1 MCGYLCAIIMKK
13 FYVFLLGIFLGFD
26 VGMILFTYNEI
37 PHKTIHANKTD
48 TISVTE
54 YQTIVDTIF
63 VDKPKYYKEVVRDTV
78 PLHQFVINEDSCL
91 VVTQKEYR
99 DSNYVAWISGVEPQL
114 DSIMVFN
121 NTEYV
126 FKTSTIEKVNTVED
140 KTGKWFTGAGLYR
153 LDNTLVPKLNV
164 VYQKNRIMVGASVGL
179 YNNQPMYGIDF
190 NLKVK

>member
-1 MCGYLCAIIMKK
+1 MKN
-13 FYVFLLGIFLGFD
+13 FYVFLLGILLGFF
-26 VGMILFTYNEI
+26 VCMMLSTYKEI
-37 PHKTIHANKTD
+37 PPNRIPAAKTD
-48 TISVTE
+48 TILVTE
-54 YQTIVDTIF
+54 YKTIVDTIF

-78 PLHQFVINEDSCL
+78 PLNQFARNEDNYL

-99 DSNYVAWISGVEPQL
+99 DSNYVAWVSGVEPQL

-126 FKTSTIEKVNTVED
+126 FKTSTIEKVKTIED

-164 VYQKNRIMVGASVGL
+164 VYQKKRIMVGASVGL
-179 YNNQPMYGIDF
+179 YNKQPIYGVDI
-190 NLKVK
+190 NYKIK